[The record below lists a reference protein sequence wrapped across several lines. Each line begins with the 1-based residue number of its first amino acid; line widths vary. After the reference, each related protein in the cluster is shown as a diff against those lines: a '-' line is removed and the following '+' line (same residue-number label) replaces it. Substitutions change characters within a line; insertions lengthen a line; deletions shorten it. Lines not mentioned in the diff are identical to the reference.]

1 MDRKRFRKWFG
12 WGVGVF
18 FALTGLFLIAM
29 GLYKMLTGDAVFGA
43 ALIMI
48 GVAVIPAY
56 NPFRFP
62 SNDDEGG
69 GTE

>member
-12 WGVGVF
+12 WGMGVF
-18 FALTGLFLIAM
+18 FALTGLFLMVM
-29 GLYKMLTGDAVFGA
+29 GLYKMLTGDPFGVEMTAV
-43 ALIMI
+43 